1 MLYFGMINLSVNKQ
15 LDIVMPNTNKALAVV
30 LEQASPKELATL
42 SKDKDLKSIMD
53 SILKNSAQNSSSDK
67 TLLDLAKNNP
77 TLKDLGNVSSTIK
90 DLINTIKLDKNPLPV
105 ETTLKNFLVDIK
117 DLSESVLKQKLEN
130 SGIFL
135 ESKLK
140 NAQNPQ
146 LELKS
151 LLETLD
157 KSIAK
162 SDIFTVKVLSE
173 KIKELL
179 NNPTLKNASNT
190 ALTQTLSDD
199 PNALKQLSKGVANI
213 LAKIQEQI
221 KGGDALTSK
230 NLASQLSKLE
240 HLLDPKLLSAENFKL
255 SSIQDT
261 LNQLSAQLSQSTK
274 PDAKGLL
281 DSIIKILSSLKNIE
295 QNSNNAL
302 DAFLDKKLPQ
312 DIRSITD
319 SLNALRNKADP
330 VFSKDTAALTDK
342 LTNFTN
348 PQKLSTHDNVKDIL
362 SQDLKAILSKA
373 GEEIKNSSHPHQADL
388 LKQIDKLALQ
398 VDYYQLVSHLSNSS
412 SLYLPFSWDSLEEGN
427 INLKKDKDDKFYCDI
442 DLKLKEYGELKLK
455 MMLYEKNQLNIQIY
469 SNSSELKDIIKENVG
484 MLRSALIDSQITPRE
499 IRLFD
504 TLKKSIASPYESSYK
519 DIDMGFEV
527 KA

>member
-1 MLYFGMINLSVNKQ
+1 MINLSVNKQ

-30 LEQASPKELATL
+30 LEQATPKELAAI

-53 SILKNSAQNSSSDK
+53 SLLKNSSQNSSADK

-117 DLSESVLKQKLEN
+117 DLSESVLKSKLEN

-146 LELKS
+146 LELKG
-151 LLETLD
+151 LLEALD

-179 NNPTLKNASNT
+179 ENPVLKDASNA
-190 ALTQTLSDD
+190 ALTQAAKDD
-199 PNALKQLSKGVANI
+199 PNALRQLAKGVASI
-213 LAKIQEQI
+213 LAKLQEQI
-221 KGGDALTSK
+221 RGGDAINGK
-230 NLASQLSKLE
+230 ALAAQLSKLE
-240 HLLDPKLLSAENFKL
+240 HLMDPKLLTAENFKL
-255 SSIQDT
+255 SSLQDT

-274 PDAKGLL
+274 NDAKGLL
-281 DSIIKILSSLKNIE
+281 DSIIKILDALKNIDA
-295 QNSNNAL
+295 NSTSKNAL
-302 DAFLDKKLPQ
+302 DALLDKKLPQ
-312 DIRSITD
+312 EIRGVTD
-319 SLNALRNKADP
+319 SLRGLMDKSDA
-330 VFSKDTAALTDK
+330 VFSKDTASLANK
-342 LTNFTN
+342 LAHFSS
-348 PQKLSTHDNVKDIL
+348 PEKLATQENVKDIL

-388 LKQIDKLALQ
+388 LKQIDKLALH

-455 MMLYEKNQLNIQIY
+455 MVLYEKNQLNIQIY
-469 SNSSELKDIIKENVG
+469 SNSAEFKDIVKENVG
-484 MLRSALIDSQITPRE
+484 MLRSALIENRITPRE

-504 TLKKSIASPYESSYK
+504 SVKKSAASPYESSYK

>member
-1 MLYFGMINLSVNKQ
+1 MINLSLNKQ

-30 LEQASPKELATL
+30 LEQATPKELATI

-53 SILKNSAQNSSSDK
+53 SLLKNSSQNSSGDK

-90 DLINTIKLDKNPLPV
+90 DLINTIKLDKNPLPI

-117 DLSESVLKQKLEN
+117 DLSEPLLKQKLEN

-140 NAQNPQ
+140 NVQNPQ
-146 LELKS
+146 LELKN
-151 LLETLD
+151 LLEALD
-157 KSIAK
+157 KSISK

-179 NNPTLKNASNT
+179 NNSALKNASNS
-190 ALTQTLSDD
+190 ALTQAANDD
-199 PNALKQLSKGVANI
+199 PNTLKQLAKGVANI
-213 LAKIQEQI
+213 LAKLQEQI
-221 KGGDALTSK
+221 KGGDAITGK
-230 NLASQLSKLE
+230 DVAAQLSKLE
-240 HLLDPKLLSAENFKL
+240 HLLDSKLLTSQNFKL

-261 LNQLSAQLSQSTK
+261 LNQLSAQLSQSAK
-274 PDAKGLL
+274 PEAKSLL
-281 DSIIKILSSLKNIE
+281 DSIIKILDALKHIE
-295 QNSNNAL
+295 QNSLSKNSL
-302 DAFLDKKLPQ
+302 DALLEKKLPQ
-312 DIRSITD
+312 EIRSVTE
-319 SLNALRNKADP
+319 SLKGLIDKADA
-330 VFSKDTAALTDK
+330 VFSKDTASLANK
-342 LTNFTN
+342 LAH
-348 PQKLSTHDNVKDIL
+348 LSTPEKLATQNNVKDIL
-362 SQDLKAILSKA
+362 SQDLKAILAKA
-373 GEEIKNSSHPHQADL
+373 GEEIKNSSHPHQAEL
-388 LKQIDKLALQ
+388 LKQIDKLALH

-442 DLKLKEYGELKLK
+442 DLKLKEYGELKLR

-469 SNSSELKDIIKENVG
+469 SSSTDLKDIIKENVG
-484 MLRSALIDSQITPRE
+484 MLRSALIDNQITPRE

-504 TLKKSIASPYESSYK
+504 TAKKSVASPYESSYK

>member
-1 MLYFGMINLSVNKQ
+1 MLYFDMVNLSVNKQ

-30 LEQASPKELATL
+30 LEQATPKELATL

-67 TLLDLAKNNP
+67 TLLNLAKNNP

-117 DLSESVLKQKLEN
+117 DLSEPLLKQKLEN

-140 NAQNPQ
+140 NVQNPQ

-151 LLETLD
+151 LLAALD

-162 SDIFTVKVLSE
+162 SDIFTVKVLRE
-173 KIKELL
+173 KISELL
-179 NNPTLKNASNT
+179 NNPALKDASNA
-190 ALTQTLSDD
+190 ALTQNLKDD
-199 PNALKQLSKGVANI
+199 PNALKQLSKGVSNI
-213 LAKIQEQI
+213 LATLQEQI
-221 KGGDALTSK
+221 KGGDAINSK
-230 NLASQLSKLE
+230 NVAAQLSKLE

-255 SSIQDT
+255 SSIKDS
-261 LNQLSAQLSQSTK
+261 LNRLSTQLSQSK
-274 PDAKGLL
+274 NPEAKSLL
-281 DSIIKILSSLKNIE
+281 DSIIKILGSLKSIE
-295 QNSNNAL
+295 QNSLN
-302 DAFLDKKLPQ
+302 AFLDKKMPQ
-312 DIRSITD
+312 E
-319 SLNALRNKADP
+319 LRNLTESLKGLINKSDA
-330 VFSKDTAALTDK
+330 VFSKETTSLTDK
-342 LTNFTN
+342 LTHFSN
-348 PQKLSTHDNVKDIL
+348 PQKLATQENVKDIL

-373 GEEIKNSSHPHQADL
+373 GEEISKSSHPHQADL

-455 MMLYEKNQLNIQIY
+455 MVLYEKNQLNIQIY
-469 SNSSELKDIIKENVG
+469 SNSAELKDIIKENVG
-484 MLRSALIDSQITPRE
+484 MLRSALIENEITPRE
-499 IRLFD
+499 IRLFN
-504 TLKKSIASPYESSYK
+504 TIKKSVTSPYESSYK